1 MTAMPSDNRPDPY
14 EFDIETNFQRMARR
28 PGGVTRDRAI
38 QNADRN
44 IETFKPGFETWLDN
58 ELARLLQTIPSDP
71 AMQMNDLSWIPAA
84 DAKCQRLADVAA
96 TMDYQLMSF
105 VANNLCLI
113 FDAIRNGA
121 AYRGDVIDC
130 HVSAL
135 RLARQRQYRKMR
147 SEDLPELSDGLRRIL
162 ESPRLQPRMGEGA

>member
-1 MTAMPSDNRPDPY
+1 MPSDDGSDPH
-14 EFDIETNFQRMARR
+14 EFHIETNFQRMARR
-28 PGGVTRDRAI
+28 PGGITRDRAI
-38 QNADRN
+38 QGADRN
-44 IETFKPGFETWLDN
+44 IETFKPGFESWLDN
-58 ELARLLQTIPSDP
+58 ELARLFQTIPSDLSSP
-71 AMQMNDLSWIPAA
+71 SKDLSWIEAA
-84 DAKCQRLADVAA
+84 DAKCQRLADVSA

-113 FDAIRNGA
+113 FEAIRNGA
-121 AYRGDVIDC
+121 EYRSDVIDC